1 MHIDILEPQQMRTRL
16 LGNKIESEKHDPA
29 TADFGHAFKMCCDE
43 PLSGIF
49 IRTGKLSPA

>member
-1 MHIDILEPQQMRTRL
+1 MRTRL